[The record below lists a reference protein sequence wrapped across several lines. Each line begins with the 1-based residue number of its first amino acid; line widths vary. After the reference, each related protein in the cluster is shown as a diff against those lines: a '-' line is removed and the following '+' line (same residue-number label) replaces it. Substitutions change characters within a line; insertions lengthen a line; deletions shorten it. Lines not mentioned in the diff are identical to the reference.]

1 MLFYIG
7 PNGILA
13 QCCMVLAC
21 QREKAGRVE
30 LARSSQIIFSYI
42 MQVLFTGESLNYLSV
57 GGAGLVLI
65 SAVLMGIRK
74 LTSTK

>member
-1 MLFYIG
+1 
-7 PNGILA
+7 
-13 QCCMVLAC
+13 MVLAC

-74 LTSTK
+74 LTSAK